1 MIDIGIFSVIL
12 IVKVVTNHGRDEVP
26 REEKT
31 IKKKTFATK
40 QNKSKLMPK
49 TTTFDS
55 QLEGY
60 DSDEGV

>member
-31 IKKKTFATK
+31 IKK
-40 QNKSKLMPK
+40 SKLMPK